1 MRKIIIFGFILFVG
15 IATQAKEK
23 DDSIKVL
30 LKKGQ
35 IEKDAG
41 RNKLALEYFQKA
53 IAADPKLI
61 DAHRTIGLLAL
72 ETRQFDLARQSFLT
86 VLGSYPND
94 EIALE
99 KVVGIFFSFRRWDD
113 AILYGQKM
121 IALNAGQRMNY
132 MIGKSFYE
140 KEDYGQSF
148 KYLENAFKE
157 EPANVE
163 IPTMFARALVD
174 MSNFKAAVRYYN
186 QAITLDSNNFRLIN
200 EMAMAYSAMN
210 DEKSAVKYYELA
222 MEKGYK
228 VDNDFIENLSN
239 SYIAAGTPDKGMD
252 LLKKLLEKRP
262 GDIDLLNN
270 LADNYYKLGK
280 YQEAINHW
288 DKVLYLDKEAA
299 RALYMIGMSYNKMGD
314 KTKGSALCN
323 KAIEMDPALKQ
334 FRSVKGMPGG
344 GS

>member
-1 MRKIIIFGFILFVG
+1 MRKIILVGFILFGVLA
-15 IATQAKEK
+15 IQAKGKE
-23 DDSIKVL
+23 DSIKVL

-41 RNKLALEYFQKA
+41 RYKLAIEYFQKA
-53 IAADPKLI
+53 ISADPKLF
-61 DAHRTIGLLAL
+61 DVHKTIGLLAL

-86 VLGSYPND
+86 VLESNPTD

-113 AILYGQKM
+113 VIRYGQKL
-121 IALNAGQRMNY
+121 IALNSGQHMNY

-140 KEDYGQSF
+140 KEDFGQSF
-148 KYLENAFKE
+148 KYLETAFKE
-157 EPANVE
+157 EPKNVE

-186 QAITLDSNNFRLIN
+186 QAYTLDSNNARLIN

-210 DEKSAVKYYELA
+210 DEKSAVKFYELA

-299 RALYMIGMSYNKMGD
+299 RALYMIGMCYNKMGD

-323 KAIEMDPALKQ
+323 KAIEMDPSLKQ
-334 FRSVKGMPGG
+334 LRSVKGMPSG

>member
-1 MRKIIIFGFILFVG
+1 MKRIILFGLLLLAG
-15 IATQAKEK
+15 IASQAKEK

-86 VLGSYPND
+86 VLESSPND
-94 EIALE
+94 QVALE
-99 KVVGIFFSFRRWDD
+99 KVVNIFFSFRRWDE
-113 AILYGQKM
+113 AIRYGQKM
-121 IALNAGQRMNY
+121 ISLNAGQRMNY

-148 KYLENAFKE
+148 KYLEAAFKE
-157 EPANVE
+157 EPKNVE

-186 QAITLDSNNFRLIN
+186 EAITLDSINTRLMN

-222 MEKGYK
+222 MEKGYT

-239 SYIAAGTPDKGMD
+239 SYIGAGIPDKGMD
-252 LLKKLLEKRP
+252 LLRKLLEKRP

-299 RALYMIGMSYNKMGD
+299 RALYMIGMCYNKMGD
-314 KTKGSALCN
+314 KSKGSTLCN
-323 KAIEMDPALKQ
+323 KAIDMDPSLKQ
-334 FRSVKGMPGG
+334 FRGVKGMPGG

>member
-1 MRKIIIFGFILFVG
+1 MRKIILFGFILFGVLVSHALE
-15 IATQAKEK
+15 I
-23 DDSIKVL
+23 DDSINAL

-53 IAADPKLI
+53 VAADPKLI
-61 DAHRTIGLLAL
+61 DVHRTIGLLAL
-72 ETRQFDLARQSFLT
+72 ETRQYDLARQSFLT
-86 VLGSYPND
+86 VLESNPND
-94 EIALE
+94 LVALE
-99 KVVGIFFSFRRWDD
+99 KVVNIFFSFRRWDD
-113 AILYGQKM
+113 TILYGQKM
-121 IALNAGQRMNY
+121 IVLNAGERMNY
-132 MIGKSFYE
+132 MIGKSYYE

-148 KYLENAFKE
+148 KYLETALKE
-157 EPANVE
+157 EPKNVE

-186 QAITLDSNNFRLIN
+186 HAITLDSNNFRLIN
-200 EMAMAYSAMN
+200 EMAMSYSAMN

-228 VDNDFIENLSN
+228 IDNDFIENLSN

-299 RALYMIGMSYNKMGD
+299 RALYMIGMCYNKMGD
-314 KTKGSALCN
+314 KSKGSTLCN
-323 KAIEMDPALKQ
+323 KAIELDPTLKQ
-334 FRSVKGMPGG
+334 FRGVKGMPGG